1 MWTGKLNDLAASE
14 GNDSKHGVGPA
25 GLRRKAEMISVDKT
39 YIPKASEITQ
49 DWVLV
54 DANDQNLGRLATQ
67 IATILLGK
75 HKPSYTPGVEMGDY
89 VVVVNCERVRV
100 TGNKMD
106 EKIYY
111 RHSMYPGGLK
121 SVSLRQQLQRHPERV
136 IRNAVWGMLPHN
148 KFGRKVIKNLKIYAG
163 PEHPHSAQK
172 PSQMA

>member
-1 MWTGKLNDLAASE
+1 MLNDLVDSE
-14 GNDSKHGVGPA
+14 RSKLKYGADSLEV
-25 GLRRKAEMISVDKT
+25 RQKAEMMSVDKT
-39 YIPKASEITQ
+39 YIPKESEITRE
-49 DWVLV
+49 WVLV

-75 HKPSYTPGVEMGDY
+75 HKPTFTPGVEMGDY

-121 SVSLRQQLQRHPERV
+121 SISLRQQLEKHPDRV

-172 PSQMA
+172 PKQMA